1 MADCLSHI
9 WLQIREKTLKE
20 RATFV
25 VDHSKSENKIVLMN
39 LKNHLLQHVGYK
51 IISEITTCSYFVL
64 LFVSEQLTEKI
75 VLDRFF

>member
-25 VDHSKSENKIVLMN
+25 VAYSKTENKIVLMN

-51 IISEITTCSYFVL
+51 IISEITTCSYFL
-64 LFVSEQLTEKI
+64 SCYLYLNS
-75 VLDRFF
+75 